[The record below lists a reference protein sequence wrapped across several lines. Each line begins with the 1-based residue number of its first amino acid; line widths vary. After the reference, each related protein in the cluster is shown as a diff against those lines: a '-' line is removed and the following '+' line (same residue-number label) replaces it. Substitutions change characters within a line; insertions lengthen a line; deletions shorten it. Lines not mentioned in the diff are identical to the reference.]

1 MTHLEQ
7 SAATHKQLV
16 AKYANKWPNRK
27 RWRVEGSRGGNSRL
41 LMHHTAQAARAK
53 YGGAVVEVIPFK
65 PLAERQAAGMPT
77 CPRCKAEAGKPCTSK
92 SDAIT
97 KPHLVRWESHNDS

>member
-7 SAATHKQLV
+7 SMATHKELV

-41 LMHHTAQAARAK
+41 LMHHTAQAARASSRR
-53 YGGAVVEVIPFK
+53 GSSGLRRFFFFF
-65 PLAERQAAGMPT
+65 LFLTR
-77 CPRCKAEAGKPCTSK
+77 
-92 SDAIT
+92 
-97 KPHLVRWESHNDS
+97 